1 MNNDKEISNDIQTI
15 TKNIEITK
23 PLIKWVGG
31 KTQIIDKIMTK
42 FPTKMNNYHEI
53 FVGGGSVLL
62 GLLTFIE
69 QKIISVNGNIYAYD
83 YNDALIHVYKNIQL
97 THEALY
103 IELQGYIAEY
113 NLCPPS
119 SSSSP
124 IIVKPRK
131 KIDSSNPEPVIIK
144 DRLNRKPKNSAE
156 AKMCKENYYYWI
168 RMQYNKL
175 SQNDKR
181 TVTGSAMF
189 IFLNKTCFRG
199 IFRLGP
205 NGYNVPYGN
214 YDNPEIINKNH
225 LDEINRM
232 IKNVIFQTMDY
243 SVSIK
248 NILDSNNNKEDFV
261 YLDPPYAPEN
271 SKSFVN
277 YNENGFEM
285 EKHME
290 LFRLCNQLNIN
301 KIKFMMSNADVELVR
316 NNFISETYK
325 ITSLMCKRAINSKKP
340 ESKSKE
346 IILTN
351 Y

>member
-1 MNNDKEISNDIQTI
+1 
-15 TKNIEITK
+15 
-23 PLIKWVGG
+23 
-31 KTQIIDKIMTK
+31 
-42 FPTKMNNYHEI
+42 
-53 FVGGGSVLL
+53 
-62 GLLTFIE
+62 
-69 QKIISVNGNIYAYD
+69 
-83 YNDALIHVYKNIQL
+83 
-97 THEALY
+97 
-103 IELQGYIAEY
+103 
-113 NLCPPS
+113 
-119 SSSSP
+119 
-124 IIVKPRK
+124 
-131 KIDSSNPEPVIIK
+131 
-144 DRLNRKPKNSAE
+144 
-156 AKMCKENYYYWI
+156 
-168 RMQYNKL
+168 
-175 SQNDKR
+175 
-181 TVTGSAMF
+181 MF

-243 SVSIK
+243 FVSIK

-290 LFRLCNQLNIN
+290 LFGLCNRLNIN

-325 ITSLMCKRAINSKKP
+325 ITSLMCKRAIKSKKP